1 MPHYAYSYI
10 CGVFPSAILIWE
22 HEKLWDGLQVLTFLT
37 MIFQKYFLR
46 FNLDL
51 KLKIN
56 KKVEKQEINLN
67 IFFGG

>member
-1 MPHYAYSYI
+1 
-10 CGVFPSAILIWE
+10 
-22 HEKLWDGLQVLTFLT
+22 